1 MDEWS
6 GIGRRVLAGRS
17 ERVRRGLRRWEGS
30 RARTGRP
37 PRPYEEPCLG
47 WPGVAGIAVPRIP
60 LPALSLKGEGA
71 VRARRK
77 ARQVRRAHKAERFIR
92 HGEGG
97 ASPCRSELARERVH
111 RRRRRWACS
120 RARTGRPPRPYE
132 EPCFR
137 DGPAWRGLG
146 CHISLSPALSL
157 KGEGAIQA
165 RRVARQV
172 RKVRKGLHP
181 VGASL
186 LANEFTGGADA
197 GLVRE
202 QELGVPLVPA
212 NSRSSRDGRSWR
224 GLRCHVSLS
233 PARSLKGEG
242 AIRARRVALQHDR
255 HECPL
260 SLRNGAR
267 SQG

>member
-1 MDEWS
+1 MAS
-6 GIGRRVLAGRS
+6 MSLPHIS
-17 ERVRRGLRRWEGS
+17 
-30 RARTGRP
+30 
-37 PRPYEEPCLG
+37 
-47 WPGVAGIAVPRIP
+47 
-60 LPALSLKGEGA
+60 PALSLKGEGA
-71 VRARRK
+71 VRARRE

-92 HGEGG
+92 HGE
-97 ASPCRSELARERVH
+97 
-111 RRRRRWACS
+111 RWA
-120 RARTGRPPRPYE
+120 Y
-132 EPCFR
+132 
-137 DGPAWRGLG
+137 L
-146 CHISLSPALSL
+146 
-157 KGEGAIQA
+157 
-165 RRVARQV
+165 
-172 RKVRKGLHP
+172 